1 MVIIQSRRYIPKYPS
16 SEIKRINHKR
26 NRHRHL
32 HTISWVFD
40 FSDVGSGR
48 VETGNEG
55 EGRETGEGRANELWR
70 VSAGEGG
77 EMLDADDEPD
87 EGVGE

>member
-1 MVIIQSRRYIPKYPS
+1 M
-16 SEIKRINHKR
+16 
-26 NRHRHL
+26 
-32 HTISWVFD
+32 FD